1 MPRPHAILSEA
12 ENDYPNR
19 FPSVAQV
26 CPVSSG
32 HTIASVRSED
42 EDEDGRHILRNVDG
56 FYIRSPLP
64 LTVKLPNY
72 VYLVTYFSKRR
83 NKYI

>member
-1 MPRPHAILSEA
+1 MPRPHTILSKA

-42 EDEDGRHILRNVDG
+42 EDEDGRHILRTETG
-56 FYIRSPLP
+56 FISGAAAPDRE
-64 LTVKLPNY
+64 
-72 VYLVTYFSKRR
+72 VT
-83 NKYI
+83 

>member
-1 MPRPHAILSEA
+1 MPRPHTILSEA

-42 EDEDGRHILRNVDG
+42 EDEDGRHILQTETG
-56 FYIRSPLP
+56 FISGAAAPDRG
-64 LTVKLPNY
+64 
-72 VYLVTYFSKRR
+72 
-83 NKYI
+83 